1 MIHKASWHKTQPV
14 GAEEGSEG
22 WRRWRWLGEVEE
34 KIRYVYFKQGRYGE
48 SNIEKI
54 CVINTITY
62 IFLKSP
68 YPEVLPLIFI
78 FKKIR

>member
-1 MIHKASWHKTQPV
+1 MKYRVEVIILGV
-14 GAEEGSEG
+14 GVEDNQGI
-22 WRRWRWLGEVEE
+22 RRRNGESMTSALV
-34 KIRYVYFKQGRYGE
+34 RYVYFKQGRYGE

-62 IFLKSP
+62 ISLKSP
-68 YPEVLPLIFI
+68 CPEVLPLIFI